1 MTTSTGPGRD
11 ASRWFVDA
19 VRPEDHDTW
28 ARLHRGYLDFYEV
41 ADPERVSTVV
51 WGWLQDPEHDL
62 ECLVVRPAPGAA
74 PVGIAHHRPFPRPLA
89 ATTACF
95 LDDLFVDPSARG
107 TGAVDALLTTLQ
119 EQCRRR
125 GWSGVRWITRA
136 DNERARSTYDRLAV
150 QTDLVTYELPPGQ

>member
-1 MTTSTGPGRD
+1 MTASTGPGRD
-11 ASRWFVDA
+11 PSGWFVDA

-41 ADPERVSTVV
+41 ADPERVSAVV
-51 WGWLQDPEHDL
+51 WGWLQDPAHDL
-62 ECLVVRPAPGAA
+62 ECLVVRPAPGSA

-107 TGAVDALLTTLQ
+107 TGAVDALLTALQ

-125 GWSGVRWITRA
+125 GWSGSAGSRGPATSVRDPPTTGWRCRPTSSPTSCPP
-136 DNERARSTYDRLAV
+136 ER
-150 QTDLVTYELPPGQ
+150 